1 MLTLES
7 IRRNPDNPRQISEER
22 LAKLMKSVE
31 EFPAMM
37 ALRPIVVDSTGLILG
52 GNMRYEA
59 LKRLKMLDIPDEWV
73 KVADELS
80 DDEKRRF
87 IIEDNVAFG
96 EWDWDA
102 LANDWDDIEL
112 GEWGMDVPEVSEAK
126 SETKELIEYKMVHVL
141 LSIPVQDLSKL
152 RDLLETARTIEGL
165 EIEQSAN

>member
-80 DDEKRRF
+80 DDEKKRF

-112 GEWGMDVPEVSEAK
+112 GEWGVDVVSVSDTDIDSLFTDSDVEK
-126 SETKELIEYKMVHVL
+126 KENELCPHCGRPM
-141 LSIPVQDLSKL
+141 P
-152 RDLLETARTIEGL
+152 
-165 EIEQSAN
+165 